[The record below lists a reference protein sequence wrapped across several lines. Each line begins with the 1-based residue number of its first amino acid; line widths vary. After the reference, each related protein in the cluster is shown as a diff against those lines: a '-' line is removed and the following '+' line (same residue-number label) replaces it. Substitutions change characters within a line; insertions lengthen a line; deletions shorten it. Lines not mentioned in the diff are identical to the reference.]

1 MNTVKMSKVVEKM
14 NLKDLTPD
22 VDHIEK
28 QVKLPDINR
37 PALQLTGYFDH
48 FASERVQVI
57 GYVEY
62 SFLQMLD
69 EEKKKEVYK
78 TFLSYEIPC
87 LIFCRSLQPD
97 EFLLAEANKR
107 NIPVFSTDKKTSQ
120 FMAEIIRWLN
130 VELAPCIS
138 IHGVLVDVYGVGV
151 LIMGESGI
159 GKSEAA
165 LELIKRG
172 HRLVSD
178 DVVEIRKVSD
188 ETLVGS
194 APDITKHFIEL
205 RGIGIVDVKNLFGVL
220 SVRETQNIDL
230 VITLEDWD
238 RDKEYD
244 RLGLEE
250 QHTEFLG
257 KKVVC
262 HQLPIRPGRNLAII
276 VETAAINHRQKSM
289 GYNAAQE
296 LYRRVQANLA
306 KKDYSI

>member
-151 LIMGESGI
+151 LIMEERGGAGAYQEG
-159 GKSEAA
+159 AQA
-165 LELIKRG
+165 CKR
-172 HRLVSD
+172 
-178 DVVEIRKVSD
+178 
-188 ETLVGS
+188 
-194 APDITKHFIEL
+194 
-205 RGIGIVDVKNLFGVL
+205 
-220 SVRETQNIDL
+220 
-230 VITLEDWD
+230 
-238 RDKEYD
+238 
-244 RLGLEE
+244 
-250 QHTEFLG
+250 
-257 KKVVC
+257 
-262 HQLPIRPGRNLAII
+262 
-276 VETAAINHRQKSM
+276 
-289 GYNAAQE
+289 
-296 LYRRVQANLA
+296 
-306 KKDYSI
+306 